1 MRYLAGERPALS
13 GRTRTGETGR
23 MAEQILRLSRCRKRV
38 LKSAEIR
45 ENRMGVEKNYRD
57 LLQILKKKERLAVA
71 FSSGVDSTFL
81 LYAAYEALGK
91 QVLALTAVSEF
102 FPGREREEAS
112 AFCREHG
119 IRQLV
124 VEFSPLTLE
133 KVSQNPKDR
142 CYLCKRAMFER
153 LIALSKEQGYDTV
166 AEGSNLDDQNDYRP
180 GMRAIRELGVMSPLE
195 EAGLYKADIRRLSK
209 GFGLPTWDKPSF
221 ACLASRFAY
230 GESITAEKLGMV
242 EQAEDFL
249 LREGFSQFRVR
260 VVQPAAGGSPSARIE
275 ILPDEFSLLMEKDV
289 KRRVAEK
296 LHSLGFSYVSMDLD
310 GYRMGSMNE
319 DHGK

>member
-1 MRYLAGERPALS
+1 MLS
-13 GRTRTGETGR
+13 E
-23 MAEQILRLSRCRKRV
+23 E
-38 LKSAEIR
+38 LK
-45 ENRMGVEKNYRD
+45 EKKKT
-57 LLQILKKKERLAVA
+57 LLGILKATAGCAVA

-81 LYAAYEALGK
+81 LAAAKEALGDR
-91 QVLALTAVSEF
+91 VLAVTVKAAWVPDRELDEAVRFCEERGIEHVILTAEADAI
-102 FPGREREEAS
+102 PGFRE
-112 AFCREHG
+112 
-119 IRQLV
+119 
-124 VEFSPLTLE
+124 
-133 KVSQNPKDR
+133 NPPDR
-142 CYLCKRAMFER
+142 CCLCKRALFEKITAAAAER
-153 LIALSKEQGYDTV
+153 GFSVV
-166 AEGSNLDDQNDYRP
+166 AEGSNTDDDGDYRP
-180 GMRAIRELGVMSPLE
+180 GMRAIRELGVMSPME